1 MINNSFIDQC
11 EGIRVL
17 VTDAEILSQFQMT
30 FLFGKSLKVEVK
42 IGQAV
47 KNLFLVRLSD
57 PKNPLNFL
65 NNYKNFPCG
74 SVDPH

>member
-17 VTDAEILSQFQMT
+17 VTDAEILSQFQMI
-30 FLFGKSLKVEVK
+30 FSFGKSLKVEVK

-57 PKNPLNFL
+57 PKNP
-65 NNYKNFPCG
+65 
-74 SVDPH
+74 